1 MGPMFEI
8 GKLVT
13 SPVAPA
19 SDNFRPMESFRI
31 SASNGERAAILE
43 AANALHMES
52 SGRNSPARL
61 ISQLCDERLTA
72 EELVAR
78 IEAHPVLCARV
89 LKVANS
95 PYYGQGGSVATVK
108 RALLLLGLNA
118 VRGITAA
125 ACIRQVMPHRMGVI
139 PDLPAIMKHSLATAV
154 ACDMLATAAL
164 PNLASDAFIAG
175 LIHNLGTV
183 VQASL
188 NPTGTAALIA
198 TRLKDATG
206 DLRTVELQHCQPGHE
221 ECAAVLFDAWGLP
234 DALVIS
240 AQHHHA
246 PEQAP
251 ESHRLLTQLVWA
263 GGHLALSCRTLYAF
277 EPVVPVRDDA
287 RLLAL
292 GLLPK
297 HLDAVTG
304 ELAQRVDFLNRSLMA

>member
-1 MGPMFEI
+1 
-8 GKLVT
+8 
-13 SPVAPA
+13 
-19 SDNFRPMESFRI
+19 ME
-31 SASNGERAAILE
+31 G
-43 AANALHMES
+43 
-52 SGRNSPARL
+52 SGRSSPARL

-72 EELVAR
+72 DDLVAR
-78 IEAHPVLCARV
+78 IEAHPVLSARV

-118 VRGITAA
+118 VRGIAAA
-125 ACIRQVMPHRMGVI
+125 ACIRQAMPHRMGVI

-154 ACDMLATAAL
+154 ACDMLAAAAL
-164 PNLASDAFIAG
+164 PSLAPDAFIAG

-198 TRLKDATG
+198 ARLRDPSQ
-206 DLRTVELQHCQPGHE
+206 DLRTVELEYCQPGHE
-221 ECAAVLFDAWGLP
+221 ECAAVLFDAWSLP

-251 ESHRLLTQLVWA
+251 GSHQALTRLVWA
-263 GGHLALSCRTLYAF
+263 GGHLALCCKTLYAF
-277 EPVVPVRDDA
+277 ESAVPVRDDT
-287 RLLAL
+287 RLLEL
-292 GLLPK
+292 GVLPK
-297 HLDAVTG
+297 HLDAVLA
-304 ELAQRVDFLNRSLMA
+304 ELGQKVEALNRSLMA